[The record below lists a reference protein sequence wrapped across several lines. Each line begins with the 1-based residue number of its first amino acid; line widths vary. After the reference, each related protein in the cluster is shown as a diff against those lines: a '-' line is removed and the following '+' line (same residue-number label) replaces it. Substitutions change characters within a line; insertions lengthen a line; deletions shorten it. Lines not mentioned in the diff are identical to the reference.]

1 MPLEMYNALKE
12 KLYGQEGEIKKFEEE
27 IFSLNAKMIETEQ
40 DEANKLEQFDA
51 RLKEEKNERD
61 RIVRDSMDR
70 ERTHK

>member
-1 MPLEMYNALKE
+1 MYNALKE